1 MATPSLKVTFDKNA
15 GYFSFEDVTDWAGQG
30 ISTSDVN
37 GNIEIIAPDGSVIY
51 SNTLTIPTAITGTA
65 QGGSTTN
72 ITLAAGSSSVTDYFK
87 NYYLLATGGA
97 GTGQSVRIS
106 AYNGTTKVATLESA
120 VGVAFDNTTT
130 YKFIFNDIFKEA
142 NTNNQIPIQ
151 LLDVS
156 GTTNLGQGN

>member
-1 MATPSLKVTFDKNA
+1 MATPSLKATFNQST
-15 GYFSFEDVTDWAGQG
+15 GFFNLEDVTDWAGQG
-30 ISTSDVN
+30 ISTADVN

-51 SNTLTIPTAITGTA
+51 SNALTIPTAITGTA

-97 GTGQSVRIS
+97 GVGQSVRIS

-130 YKFIFNDIFKEA
+130 YKFIRNDIFIEA
-142 NTNNQIPIQ
+142 NTTNQIPI
-151 LLDVS
+151 
-156 GTTNLGQGN
+156 